1 MRIIFLTSDPAFRTS
16 LGERLQ
22 GEGFRVDFAGSV
34 FEFYR
39 EMAVDGYDIAVID
52 MDILGSALDVVCWL
66 RKKEAMG
73 IVLLTPL
80 GEVEART
87 EGYRRGSDLCPVKP
101 VDGGELAA
109 AIHSLGRR
117 LGQKSASMRET
128 SETRAHWLLDREHWL
143 LQGPNGKSLKLS
155 PAEMAVVER
164 LTEQPGATIPR
175 DELLTLLGY
184 GHSKSGHQRLDTLIS
199 RFRDKIQSRLGCPA
213 PVQTAR
219 GRGHLFSAPVRAVGA
234 LLPGTRAK

>member
-1 MRIIFLTSDPAFRTS
+1 MRIIFLTGDPAFQTS

-22 GEGFRVDFAGSV
+22 DEGFRVDFAGSV

-73 IVLLTPL
+73 IVLLTTL
-80 GEVEART
+80 SDVEARA

-109 AIHSLGRR
+109 AIHSLARR
-117 LGQKSASMRET
+117 LGQKSASVHDA
-128 SETRAHWLLDREHWL
+128 SETRGHWLFDRDHWI
-143 LQGPNGKSLKLS
+143 LQAPDGKSLKLS

-164 LTEQPGATIPR
+164 LIEQPGTTVPR

-184 GHSKSGHQRLDTLIS
+184 GHSKSGNQRLDTLIS
-199 RFRDKIQSRLGCPA
+199 RFRDKIQGRLGCPA

-219 GRGHLFSAPVRAVGA
+219 GRGHLFSAPVRAVGI
-234 LLPGTRAK
+234 LLSGAR